1 MGALG
6 ERVLE
11 LVIAQ
16 ARIWSRTLPGVQ
28 LSVNVSG
35 MQLSRPGFGER
46 VLTMLD
52 QAGLPPATLL
62 LEVTESAILQDA
74 GAAQAIITELRR
86 AGIRTAIDDF
96 GTGYSSLARLGELPI
111 TGVKIDR
118 TFVAGLGNDVKAR
131 AIFEAVAQIVRAHG
145 LLIVAEGIEDERTLD
160 EIVALG
166 CDFAQGYHL
175 CRPGPAEVVEQVL
188 ATSVP
193 EHLARRRA

>member
-1 MGALG
+1 M
-6 ERVLE
+6 LE
-11 LVIAQ
+11 
-16 ARIWSRTLPGVQ
+16 
-28 LSVNVSG
+28 
-35 MQLSRPGFGER
+35 
-46 VLTMLD
+46 

-62 LEVTESAILQDA
+62 LEVTESAILQDV
-74 GAAQAIITELRR
+74 GAAHSIITQLRKV
-86 AGIRTAIDDF
+86 GIRTAIDDF

-118 TFVAGLGNDVKAR
+118 AFVAGLGNDDKAR

-145 LLIVAEGIEDERTLD
+145 LLIIAEGIEDEQTLD

-188 ATSVP
+188 SAPVP
-193 EHLARRRA
+193 ERLTRTIGG